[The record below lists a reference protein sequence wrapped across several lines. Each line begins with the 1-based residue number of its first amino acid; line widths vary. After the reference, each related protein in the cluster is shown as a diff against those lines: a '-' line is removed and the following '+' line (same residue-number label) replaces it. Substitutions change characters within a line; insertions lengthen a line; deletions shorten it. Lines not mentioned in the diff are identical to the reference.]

1 MWLDPS
7 IVILLFST
15 APFFPSIW
23 AAEARNVI
31 LVPHRPV
38 SAKHLLGPPV
48 SVLPTPA
55 APVTWAARGWRK
67 ARYGRNSMQ
76 LNREELIRAWR
87 DMMTIRRF
95 EERVQEEFSK
105 GGIPGFVHLYAGEE
119 ASAVG
124 MCMHLGPKDYIASTH
139 RGHGHSIA
147 KGCDVVGMMQE
158 LFGKAGGL
166 CGGKGG
172 SMHIAD
178 LNEGMLGAN
187 GIVGGGPPLVV
198 GAALTAKTLGTGT
211 VAVCFSGDG
220 ASNQGTTFE
229 ALNMAVVLQLPAVF
243 VFENNQYGE
252 GTGVAYHV
260 GSHDIAGRARGFGL
274 PAVKVDGDDFFAVH
288 EAAREAVER
297 ARDGGGPSAIEVD
310 TCRFYG
316 HHSGDAQL
324 YRGKDEVKRLREERD
339 CIRNFR
345 RRVGEAGLLTTRELD
360 AVDGEIANMIE
371 QAVVTARAAPPPDA
385 AALMTDVYVSY

>member
-1 MWLDPS
+1 
-7 IVILLFST
+7 
-15 APFFPSIW
+15 
-23 AAEARNVI
+23 
-31 LVPHRPV
+31 
-38 SAKHLLGPPV
+38 
-48 SVLPTPA
+48 
-55 APVTWAARGWRK
+55 
-67 ARYGRNSMQ
+67 MQ
-76 LNREELIRAWR
+76 LSRDELIRAYR
-87 DMMTIRRF
+87 AMVTIRRF

-105 GGIPGFVHLYAGEE
+105 GSIPGFVHLYAGEE

-124 MCMHLGPKDYIASTH
+124 MCLHLGPKDYIASTH

-147 KGCDVVGMMQE
+147 KGCDVTGMMHE
-158 LFGKAGGL
+158 LFARQGGL

-178 LNEGMLGAN
+178 LDQGMLGAN

-229 ALNMAVVLQLPAVF
+229 AMNMAVVLKLPAIF

-252 GTGVAYHV
+252 GTGVDYAV
-260 GSHDIAGRARGFGL
+260 GSHDIAGRAGGFGL
-274 PAVKVDGDDFFAVH
+274 PAVKVSGDDFFAVH

-297 ARDGGGPSAIEVD
+297 ARSGGGPSAIEVD

-324 YRGKDEVKRLREERD
+324 YRGKDEVRKLREERD
-339 CIRNFR
+339 CLKIFR
-345 RRVGEAGLLTTRELD
+345 LRVGEAALLEADALD
-360 AVDGEIANMIE
+360 AVENEVAELIE
-371 QAVVTARAAPPPDA
+371 RAVASARAAPPPPESE
-385 AALMTDVYVSY
+385 LLTDVYVTY

>member
-1 MWLDPS
+1 
-7 IVILLFST
+7 V
-15 APFFPSIW
+15 
-23 AAEARNVI
+23 
-31 LVPHRPV
+31 
-38 SAKHLLGPPV
+38 
-48 SVLPTPA
+48 
-55 APVTWAARGWRK
+55 
-67 ARYGRNSMQ
+67 Q
-76 LNREELIRAWR
+76 LSREELIRAYR
-87 DMMTIRRF
+87 SMVTIRRF

-124 MCMHLGPKDYIASTH
+124 MCQHLGPKDYIASTH

-147 KGCDVVGMMQE
+147 KGCDVVGMMCE
-158 LFGKAGGL
+158 LFARESGL

-178 LNEGMLGAN
+178 LHQGMLGAN

-198 GAALTAKTLGTGT
+198 GAALTAKTLGTAT

-229 ALNMAVVLQLPAVF
+229 ALNMAVVLRLPAVF

-252 GTGVAYHV
+252 GTGVGYAV
-260 GSHDIAGRARGFGL
+260 GSHDIAGRAGGFGM
-274 PAVKVDGDDFFAVH
+274 PAVKVNGDDFFAVH

-297 ARDGGGPSAIEVD
+297 ARSGGGPSAIEVD

-324 YRGKDEVKRLREERD
+324 YRGKDEVKRLRDERD
-339 CIRNFR
+339 CLKHFR
-345 RRVGEAGLLTTRELD
+345 TRVIEAALLEADALE
-360 AVDGEIANMIE
+360 AVDGEVAALIDR
-371 QAVVTARAAPPPDA
+371 AVMTAREAPPPPES
-385 AALMTDVYVSY
+385 ALLSDVYVSY

>member
-1 MWLDPS
+1 MDPRLRRDD
-7 IVILLFST
+7 IEGAQEET
-15 APFFPSIW
+15 A
-23 AAEARNVI
+23 V
-31 LVPHRPV
+31 
-38 SAKHLLGPPV
+38 
-48 SVLPTPA
+48 
-55 APVTWAARGWRK
+55 
-67 ARYGRNSMQ
+67 Q
-76 LNREELIRAWR
+76 LSREELIRAYR
-87 DMMTIRRF
+87 GMVTIRRF

-124 MCMHLGPKDYIASTH
+124 MCLHLGPKDYIASTH

-147 KGCDVVGMMQE
+147 KGCDVVGMMHE
-158 LFGKAGGL
+158 LFARQGGL

-178 LNEGMLGAN
+178 LDQGMLGAN

-198 GAALTAKTLGTGT
+198 GAALTAKTLKNGH

-243 VFENNQYGE
+243 IFENNQYGE
-252 GTGVAYHV
+252 GTGFSYHC
-260 GSHDIAGRARGFGL
+260 GSRDIAGRAGGFGL
-274 PAVKVDGDDFFAVH
+274 PAVKVNGDNFFEVH
-288 EAAREAVER
+288 EAAYEAIER
-297 ARDGGGPSAIEVD
+297 ARNGGGPSAIEVD

-324 YRGKDEVKRLREERD
+324 YRGKDEVKGLRENRD
-339 CIRNFR
+339 CLKHFR
-345 RRVGEAGLLTTRELD
+345 TRVSEAALLETAALD
-360 AVDGEIANMIE
+360 AVDSEVADLIE
-371 QAVVTARAAPPPDA
+371 GAVASARAAP
-385 AALMTDVYVSY
+385 V

>member
-1 MWLDPS
+1 
-7 IVILLFST
+7 V
-15 APFFPSIW
+15 
-23 AAEARNVI
+23 
-31 LVPHRPV
+31 
-38 SAKHLLGPPV
+38 
-48 SVLPTPA
+48 
-55 APVTWAARGWRK
+55 
-67 ARYGRNSMQ
+67 Q
-76 LNREELIRAWR
+76 LSRQELIRAYR
-87 DMMTIRRF
+87 DMVTIRRF

-124 MCMHLGPKDYIASTH
+124 MCLHLGPKDYIASTH

-147 KGCDVVGMMQE
+147 KGCDVVGMMCE
-158 LFGKAGGL
+158 LFARQSGL

-178 LNEGMLGAN
+178 LDQGMLGAN
-187 GIVGGGPPLVV
+187 GIVGGGPPLVI

-252 GTGVAYHV
+252 GTGWRYAV
-260 GSHDIAGRARGFGL
+260 GSKDIAGRAGGFGL

-297 ARDGGGPSAIEVD
+297 ARGGGGPSVIEVD

-339 CIRNFR
+339 CIANFR
-345 RRVGEAGLLTTRELD
+345 RRVAEAALLETDALD
-360 AVDGEIANMIE
+360 AVDSEVAELIDR
-371 QAVVTARAAPPPDA
+371 AVATAREAPVPEEG
-385 AALMTDVYVSY
+385 ALLTDVYVSY

>member
-1 MWLDPS
+1 MQFNRDD
-7 IVILLFST
+7 LF
-15 APFFPSIW
+15 
-23 AAEARNVI
+23 
-31 LVPHRPV
+31 
-38 SAKHLLGPPV
+38 
-48 SVLPTPA
+48 
-55 APVTWAARGWRK
+55 
-67 ARYGRNSMQ
+67 
-76 LNREELIRAWR
+76 RAYR
-87 DMMTIRRF
+87 AMSTIRRF

-124 MCMHLGPKDYIASTH
+124 MCQHLGPKDYIASTH

-229 ALNMAVVLQLPAVF
+229 ALNMAVVLKLPAVF

-252 GTGVAYHV
+252 GT
-260 GSHDIAGRARGFGL
+260 
-274 PAVKVDGDDFFAVH
+274 
-288 EAAREAVER
+288 
-297 ARDGGGPSAIEVD
+297 GGGPSAIEVD

-324 YRGKDEVKRLREERD
+324 YRGKDEVKTLREERD
-339 CIRNFR
+339 CLKHFR
-345 RRVGEAGLLTTRELD
+345 SRVGEAALLEMDALD
-360 AVDGEIANMIE
+360 AIDAEVAALIDR
-371 QAVVTARAAPPPDA
+371 AVATAQAAPLPPES
-385 AALMTDVYVSY
+385 ALLTDVYASY